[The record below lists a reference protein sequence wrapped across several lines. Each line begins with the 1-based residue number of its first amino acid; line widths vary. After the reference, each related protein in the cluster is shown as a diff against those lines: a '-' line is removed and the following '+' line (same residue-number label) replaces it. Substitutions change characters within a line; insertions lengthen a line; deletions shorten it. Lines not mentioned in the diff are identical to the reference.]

1 MQTMEQQRAKHVWER
16 INMAEKQL
24 AGSTDKFLATV
35 KALPATILMAGL
47 GQAAAM
53 LAAKGAKEV
62 AQKIVYEALES
73 WLCRQD
79 ERAPFE
85 GGTGLLP
92 SIMNCSRDE
101 YLAAQREALLWL
113 EWLKKLAVARLD
125 QEGEG

>member
-1 MQTMEQQRAKHVWER
+1 MQTMEQQRAKHVWECLNR
-16 INMAEKQL
+16 VNTAQKKEYL
-24 AGSTDKFLATV
+24 TCV
-35 KALPATILMAGL
+35 KSLPATVLMAGL

-53 LAAKGAKEV
+53 MAAKGG
-62 AQKIVYEALES
+62 AQLVVYEALQS

-79 ERAPFE
+79 DLAPFA
-85 GGTGLLP
+85 GGNGLLL

-113 EWLKKLAVARLD
+113 EWLKKLAVARLA

>member
-1 MQTMEQQRAKHVWER
+1 MQTMEQQRAKHVWACLNRVNTAQKKEY
-16 INMAEKQL
+16 L
-24 AGSTDKFLATV
+24 TCV
-35 KALPATILMAGL
+35 KSLPATVLMAGL

-53 LAAKGAKEV
+53 LAAKGG
-62 AQKIVYEALES
+62 AQLVVYEALQS

-79 ERAPFE
+79 ELAPFA
-85 GGTGLLP
+85 GGNDLLP
-92 SIMNCSRDE
+92 SIMNCNRDE